1 MAKQPYLPPT
11 LPLLPVQRPHVLYPF
26 LQVHVPLTTDAVNSI
41 LATITEQADLHKTD
55 PRDRIVAAVPVD
67 DNDRRL
73 GRWACGEC
81 DLWHYARLRMHS
93 ASLPF
98 AAYKVT
104 DFQRLAS
111 SEFTGTETSLTSIC
125 ASWKDW

>member
-81 DLWHYARLRMHS
+81 PVWRSARLRMHGACFHLS
-93 ASLPF
+93 ANAL
-98 AAYKVT
+98 
-104 DFQRLAS
+104 
-111 SEFTGTETSLTSIC
+111 G
-125 ASWKDW
+125 

>member
-81 DLWHYARLRMHS
+81 CLWRSACIGMHS
-93 ASLPF
+93 ASLHRC
-98 AAYKVT
+98 V
-104 DFQRLAS
+104 
-111 SEFTGTETSLTSIC
+111 
-125 ASWKDW
+125 